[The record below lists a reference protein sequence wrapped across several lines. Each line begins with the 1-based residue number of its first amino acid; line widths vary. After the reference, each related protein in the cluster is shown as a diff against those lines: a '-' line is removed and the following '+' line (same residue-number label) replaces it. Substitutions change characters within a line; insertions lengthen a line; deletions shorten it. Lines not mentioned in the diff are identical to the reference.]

1 MKLAVFD
8 LDHTLLPIDSGD
20 AWSHW
25 LVRKAGLDEEKIG
38 AQIEAYAQAYR
49 TGHFVPLSF
58 IRFQFGL
65 LAAQKRQDL
74 EAWRASF
81 IDEVIRPA
89 VRPEALQ
96 LVAQRRLAGYEVVLA
111 TGTHRFVT
119 APIAALFGIQHLI
132 AATPE
137 IGSDGEFTGELVGLD
152 SYGEGKLALIK
163 NWMANHAPSGGFEA
177 FEGWSDSINDKPL

>member
-111 TGTHRFVT
+111 TGTHRS
-119 APIAALFGIQHLI
+119 LRRLLQR
-132 AATPE
+132 
-137 IGSDGEFTGELVGLD
+137 S
-152 SYGEGKLALIK
+152 LALSILLPQHRRLALTV
-163 NWMANHAPSGGFEA
+163 NSRVNSWGSTAMAKAN
-177 FEGWSDSINDKPL
+177 LR

>member
-96 LVAQRRLAGYEVVLA
+96 LVAQRRLA
-111 TGTHRFVT
+111 
-119 APIAALFGIQHLI
+119 
-132 AATPE
+132 
-137 IGSDGEFTGELVGLD
+137 
-152 SYGEGKLALIK
+152 
-163 NWMANHAPSGGFEA
+163 
-177 FEGWSDSINDKPL
+177 